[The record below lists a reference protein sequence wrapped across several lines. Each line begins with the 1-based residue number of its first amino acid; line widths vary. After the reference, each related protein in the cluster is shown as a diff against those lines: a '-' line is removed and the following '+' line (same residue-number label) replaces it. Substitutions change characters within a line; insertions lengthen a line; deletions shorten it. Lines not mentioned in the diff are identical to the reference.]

1 MARKSSGVINIPLD
15 LMVEILEKLPTKSL
29 ARFRCVSYQ
38 WESMINK
45 FIVIDSIMTR
55 RLNQPP
61 RDPHFLFKR
70 HWFQPRLD
78 HIPHTILS
86 YTYLYHQ
93 VTDEQ
98 QLYHEEII
106 EKEEGYL
113 MGFQYARGLIG
124 FCCSRNDQFRIH
136 NLTTRQSLF
145 LPVTRLPGSLFYL
158 FGYDTF
164 KNQYK
169 VLCQTQNQH
178 GMPWKLFILGDVSK
192 EDIQCSIGVH
202 FLFEQAICINGEI
215 YYIARNANCTHVLV
229 SFDVRHEKFSYVQT
243 PGNLLAYHHHE
254 DLTIVNYHGKLGC
267 ICRNK
272 VDVDM
277 WVMQDAKKQEWS
289 KITFLDMLQ
298 SLPKLNTRFAGVAN
312 PGGEIVIVHQPHLII
327 ELALNVYYYDTKQNG
342 LRRSEIQTT
351 SPSDLVSIRAVMD
364 HVENIMRL

>member
-1 MARKSSGVINIPLD
+1 MLKSKGKRRTKLWLRRYQSRNEVGYKMQNKQAKNKRSSKQNKSKMTDDVDDSDVDALRGLDIFLLLLDLHLRETMARKSSGVINIPLD

-158 FGYDTF
+158 FGINT
-164 KNQYK
+164 KSCVKHKTNMA
-169 VLCQTQNQH
+169 C
-178 GMPWKLFILGDVSK
+178 LGS
-192 EDIQCSIGVH
+192 
-202 FLFEQAICINGEI
+202 
-215 YYIARNANCTHVLV
+215 
-229 SFDVRHEKFSYVQT
+229 FSYWEMSQKSGGTVR
-243 PGNLLAYHHHE
+243 
-254 DLTIVNYHGKLGC
+254 LTFMISNMKST
-267 ICRNK
+267 
-272 VDVDM
+272 
-277 WVMQDAKKQEWS
+277 QDH
-289 KITFLDMLQ
+289 I
-298 SLPKLNTRFAGVAN
+298 
-312 PGGEIVIVHQPHLII
+312 
-327 ELALNVYYYDTKQNG
+327 
-342 LRRSEIQTT
+342 
-351 SPSDLVSIRAVMD
+351 LV
-364 HVENIMRL
+364 

>member
-158 FGYDTF
+158 FG
-164 KNQYK
+164 
-169 VLCQTQNQH
+169 
-178 GMPWKLFILGDVSK
+178 
-192 EDIQCSIGVH
+192 DIQCSIGVH

-364 HVENIMRL
+364 HVENIMRLKFSALVKSFGILDIF

>member
-113 MGFQYARGLIG
+113 MGFQYVRDLIG

-158 FGYDTF
+158 FG
-164 KNQYK
+164 
-169 VLCQTQNQH
+169 
-178 GMPWKLFILGDVSK
+178 
-192 EDIQCSIGVH
+192 DIQCSIGVH

-254 DLTIVNYHGKLGC
+254 DLTLVNYHGKLGC

-312 PGGEIVIVHQPHLII
+312 PGGEIVIVHQPHLIS

-342 LRRSEIQTT
+342 LRRAEIQTT